1 MLTPDDTFPRNTEP
15 SIPPTILAA
24 LTSAAA
30 ANGTDANGE
39 MVEDNEELRSASLML
54 SAREWADREPD
65 DDTWEGFFISVD
77 LVGKVEEDGE
87 S

>member
-24 LTSAAA
+24 LTSAA
-30 ANGTDANGE
+30 DADGD
-39 MVEDNEELRSASLML
+39 MVEDNEELGSASLML